1 MCGSQITHFW
11 FSLYKCV
18 SYDGQCIVM
27 NVLQLF
33 RLSKACI
40 KKLFLCLAVLVV
52 GIADLKA
59 TVSKREWARVCGVQ
73 SDFLSPFPHSGDVKT
88 LEVGQ
93 GALIFLSAVLNVCCS
108 LLMSSLVAEPNQTG
122 PGPTTPLPNPP
133 CPLPSLTSPFS
144 HPNYSSPS
152 SKLSSSKR
160 FLSLYASLCCSV
172 LF

>member
-33 RLSKACI
+33 RLNKACV

-59 TVSKREWARVCGVQ
+59 TVQRESGLGVR
-73 SDFLSPFPHSGDVKT
+73 
-88 LEVGQ
+88 
-93 GALIFLSAVLNVCCS
+93 
-108 LLMSSLVAEPNQTG
+108 G
-122 PGPTTPLPNPP
+122 P
-133 CPLPSLTSPFS
+133 
-144 HPNYSSPS
+144 
-152 SKLSSSKR
+152 K
-160 FLSLYASLCCSV
+160 
-172 LF
+172 